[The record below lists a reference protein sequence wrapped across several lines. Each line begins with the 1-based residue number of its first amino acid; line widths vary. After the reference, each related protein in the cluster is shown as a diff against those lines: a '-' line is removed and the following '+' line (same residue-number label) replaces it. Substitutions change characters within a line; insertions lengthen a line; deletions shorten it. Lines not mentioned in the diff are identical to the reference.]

1 MLTFEFFSNF
11 KENEVYYTRS
21 VFYLDYLQHDVQQ
34 FMQKADQLQPDK
46 PTMPSEDVKQ
56 LRVNLIY
63 EELTELRLALKDN
76 DLVEAYDAIIDL
88 LVVTI
93 GTANALGMR
102 LQPGWDEVHRSN
114 MSKFIDGHKREDG
127 KWVKGP
133 SYSPAELKP
142 IIEEQLKGKENL

>member
-1 MLTFEFFSNF
+1 MLKFKFFTMIDVEGQSL
-11 KENEVYYTRS
+11 S
-21 VFYLDYLQHDVQQ
+21 VVHPLDHAQHDVQS

-46 PTMPSEDVKQ
+46 PTMPPEDVKQ

-102 LQPGWDEVHRSN
+102 LQPGWDEVHRE
-114 MSKFIDGHKREDG
+114 KIRTGKTAQTGREVCG
-127 KWVKGP
+127 R
-133 SYSPAELKP
+133 AIQCRTEIAL
-142 IIEEQLKGKENL
+142 EQNPPNSDVE